1 MSAEQLPREPS
12 AWSPTPHL
20 GDRVR
25 KPSRFLDGDAI
36 RACIEEGVRH
46 ELGNGYVATEQWVD
60 GVHYRLVLD
69 PETREVVT
77 GYPQGVDQEVA
88 LASGWTEGQLQEV
101 REAIR
106 REKRRDHQR

>member
-1 MSAEQLPREPS
+1 MSTEQLPREPS

-25 KPSRFLDGDAI
+25 KPDRHLDGDVI
-36 RACIEEGVRH
+36 RTCIEEGVRH
-46 ELGNGYVATEQWVD
+46 ELGNGYVAAEQWID

-69 PETREVVT
+69 PQSREVVT

-88 LASGWTEGQLQEV
+88 LANGWTKGQLQNV

-106 REKRRDHQR
+106 QAEQTDR